1 VPAERLNAAPKCGRC
16 GEALFQ
22 GSPASLDSSGFAR
35 VVANTDIPVI
45 VDFWAQWC
53 GPCKM
58 MAPVFERAAQE
69 LEPACRFVK
78 IDTEAAPDLA
88 QRYQIRSIPS
98 LLIFS
103 GGREIARQAG
113 AMDYSSLVRW
123 VKSHV

>member
-1 VPAERLNAAPKCGRC
+1 
-16 GEALFQ
+16 
-22 GSPASLDSSGFAR
+22 
-35 VVANTDIPVI
+35 
-45 VDFWAQWC
+45 
-53 GPCKM
+53 M